1 MRGEQRQ
8 RGALALAAAGELARH
23 TSERRRLRHHESIQ
37 WGEVRFLS
45 RVPYMEQGRGR
56 VMKRREPSHEEA
68 RNAGFGALKANRP
81 RT

>member
-45 RVPYMEQGRGR
+45 RVPYMEQGVR
-56 VMKRREPSHEEA
+56 VMKRRETPDSV
-68 RNAGFGALKANRP
+68 P
-81 RT
+81 